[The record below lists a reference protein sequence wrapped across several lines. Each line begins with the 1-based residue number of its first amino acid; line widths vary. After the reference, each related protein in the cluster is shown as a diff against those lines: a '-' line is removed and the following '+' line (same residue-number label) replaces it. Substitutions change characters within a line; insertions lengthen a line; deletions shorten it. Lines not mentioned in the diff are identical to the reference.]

1 MKKMLFLINPNAGN
15 SGIRTKLLDVTQVF
29 CSAGFEVRVHTTSG
43 PREITEVITREGMDY
58 DVVVSS
64 GGDGT
69 LNETVAGLMRLE
81 KRPVLGYIP
90 AGTVNDMAASLGLS
104 MDVMEAAKTIV
115 AGEPMELDVGTL
127 NGRPY
132 AYVAAFGAFT
142 DVAYATPQDVKRAL
156 GRLAYL
162 LKGVTALTDIR
173 PIHARIYADGVEDE
187 DDFLLG
193 MMCSTRS
200 IGGFRAFRI
209 PHVDISLNDG
219 LSEVLFV
226 RHIKKLTDVS
236 ELLNQ
241 LVKMDFLDQRRFLS
255 LQAKNIRV
263 EFDRDVAWT
272 VDGED
277 GGRCTEA
284 LLENHHSAI
293 RVMVPKRE
301 N

>member
-1 MKKMLFLINPNAGN
+1 MKKMLFLVNPNAGN
-15 SGIRTKLLDVTQVF
+15 SGIRAKLLDIVQVF

-43 PREITEVITREGMDY
+43 PREITKVIGREGADY
-58 DVVVSS
+58 DMVVSS

-69 LNETVAGLMRLE
+69 LNETVAGLMQLE
-81 KRPVLGYIP
+81 NRPLLGYIP

-115 AGEPMELDVGTL
+115 SGVPMDLDIGTL

-162 LKGVTALTDIR
+162 LKGAKSLTDIK

-193 MMCSTRS
+193 MMCSTKS
-200 IGGFRAFRI
+200 VGGFRAFHI

-226 RHIKKLTDVS
+226 RNIKNLTDAG
-236 ELLNQ
+236 ELINQ
-241 LVKMDFLDQRRFLS
+241 LVKMDFLDQKRFLS
-255 LQAKNIRV
+255 LQAKQIRV

-272 VDGED
+272 LDGED
-277 GGRCTEA
+277 GGRHLEA
-284 LLENHHSAI
+284 ELQNHHSAI
-293 RVMVPKRE
+293 RVMVPGSGI
-301 N
+301 